1 MPFITRLCLTM
12 LTCQSNVLI
21 TDKCLSMEPAIID
34 IKMNSVGI
42 INSILSAQVL
52 RYCVCMYLI
61 SYFDQCCDGMLFFF
75 MLSEFDTNS
84 IMYFIKRRVKRDT
97 NLTKETILM
106 INAC

>member
-1 MPFITRLCLTM
+1 
-12 LTCQSNVLI
+12 
-21 TDKCLSMEPAIID
+21 MEPAIID

-75 MLSEFDTNS
+75 MP
-84 IMYFIKRRVKRDT
+84 V
-97 NLTKETILM
+97 NLTQIQLRTS
-106 INAC
+106 

>member
-1 MPFITRLCLTM
+1 
-12 LTCQSNVLI
+12 
-21 TDKCLSMEPAIID
+21 MEPAIID

-75 MLSEFDTNS
+75 MPSEFDTNS
-84 IMYFIKRRVKRDT
+84 ITYFMKRRVKRDT
-97 NLTKETILM
+97 NLTKSKETLLM
-106 INAC
+106 MNAC